1 MLLTTIKNYDVILAS
16 GSPRRQ
22 QLLAE
27 MDIPFRI
34 QTREVEE
41 IFPDNLSPEE
51 AVTFLCRL
59 KSLAFR
65 EDELNENSLLISAD
79 TLVVLNDKILG
90 KPTGEEKAAEMLR
103 QLSGKKHEVITGVCL
118 RLHERIKTFTV
129 SSSVYFKVL
138 SEDEIN
144 YYIKNYRPMDKAG
157 AYGIQEWIGHAAI
170 QKIEGSY
177 FNIMGLPTHRLY
189 EELNGFLL

>member
-1 MLLTTIKNYDVILAS
+1 MLLNKLKNYDVVLAS

-22 QLLAE
+22 QLLTE

-41 IFPDNLSPEE
+41 VFPDNLSPEA
-51 AVTFLCRL
+51 AVTFLSRL
-59 KSLAFR
+59 KIMAFR

-103 QLSGKKHEVITGVCL
+103 QLSGKKHQVITGVCL

-144 YYIKNYRPMDKAG
+144 YYINNYKPTDKAG

-189 EELNGFLL
+189 EELSRFLS